1 MRVSLMPDF
10 EANAHAFALW
20 YLVRVAQVELSQYSR
35 LSSCT
40 RNALVSVF
48 LSSSYMSIEFL
59 HLQIKNRVSFIIYVY
74 LFYSS

>member
-20 YLVRVAQVELSQYSR
+20 YLVRVMQVELSQYSR
-35 LSSCT
+35 LSSY

-48 LSSSYMSIEFL
+48 LSSSYVSIEFL
-59 HLQIKNRVSFIIYVY
+59 HLQIKNRVSFIMYVY
-74 LFYSS
+74 LFYSF